1 MKQNKYPQCYKK
13 GSHMATEKVLV
24 TIRGE
29 NEEGK
34 NNKGRARGGSHYVVT
49 KKISISIKWNQKREI
64 NCGN

>member
-1 MKQNKYPQCYKK
+1 
-13 GSHMATEKVLV
+13 MATEKVLV